1 MSKFSFALFVSL
13 MNFLTRLGCQI
24 IMYTKATRAGQEQK
38 AKKSSSVAYF
48 INDGVLGRE
57 REKALFGLCTKKN
70 VYSFSRGSFV
80 FNFFR
85 MRVLFLFS
93 IVLGTIVAF
102 TIYRWKMRMEEGK
115 KMIVCRL
122 PRSETLNILSPQ
134 LCWTPIQTTRP
145 RQREKLGVIELVS
158 WQLAANI

>member
-57 REKALFGLCTKKN
+57 REKALFGLCTKKKN

-80 FNFFR
+80 FRWFLISFECEFFSY
-85 MRVLFLFS
+85 FLLSLEQLWHLPF
-93 IVLGTIVAF
+93 IAGKCEWKKEKKWLCVACQDP
-102 TIYRWKMRMEEGK
+102 KH
-115 KMIVCRL
+115 
-122 PRSETLNILSPQ
+122 
-134 LCWTPIQTTRP
+134 WTFYHHSFVELQFKQQDRG
-145 RQREKLGVIELVS
+145 REKN
-158 WQLAANI
+158 WA